1 MSTPQVMVRIAADA
15 ARFNRT
21 VNGAS
26 HTLSGFA
33 KTAHAEFSRLKNMF
47 GSVQGQMVGMG
58 AGLGMTKL
66 VMDAAALQKETQ
78 LLKVATGGSTQQMAV
93 WNSEMLRQQQT
104 TGTSVQSQLELSQ
117 ALQAAG
123 LGMESITPALEPAAR
138 TMAVAKANA
147 DQLGKAMGVASQQFN
162 IDLKSPQQVTT
173 LLDQML
179 VAGRAGN
186 AELENLPDIFARVGG
201 RARDANM
208 GLTDTLALVETLSKS
223 EPQAERLATLT
234 DSTLRVFTNSKYM
247 HSAQKGTGVKFFN
260 TDGSR
265 RDPLVVLQEMHKA
278 YELLK
283 TDKDRMDFIDK
294 SFGKS
299 DMDTQRGVKKLLDGD
314 ALTQLDTI
322 KSTLKDATGQA
333 KNDLNEAINNSVDQT
348 SRLAGALK
356 EAANGFTTPINDA
369 ISRGIKYLMG
379 DGQSTPSAGED
390 LRDVQARQGHSLNLT
405 GEQMLAGGGV
415 ALAGLYGLS
424 RVGTGLISKLSG
436 GALDLGKGVGV
447 GKALQASAGVTPVYV
462 VNMGDGGMGG
472 NNPIKDIVKDTL
484 PNAAGGAGG
493 GVLSKAL
500 PAAAAWAP
508 RLGGFAAV
516 GAGMYEGYQA
526 LTADR
531 ATTGDKVQGV
541 TKAVGG
547 AVGGWQGASL
557 GASAGGLA
565 GAWIGSIVP
574 VIGTAV
580 GGAVGS
586 AIGGLAGAYGG
597 YKVGSSVGD
606 VAGSGLSWV
615 TDKLS
620 GLFAGGLKLDGASGS
635 VLGLAMAG
643 PIGLA
648 LGGPLGLMYDKL
660 HTPTP
665 IVSPAPA
672 AQATAQVTA
681 GIGTVGAD
689 FAARWLAAGSTVTQ
703 QNAQALTGVTSQAAA
718 QQQAVGAALISQ
730 VGNTQI
736 KGTIMVNVAPSS
748 SLLNVTATAVGGNS
762 NTTMTAN
769 VGRLNTGAS

>member
-1 MSTPQVMVRIAADA
+1 MSNPEVMVRIAADA

-26 HTLSGFA
+26 RTLRGFA

-58 AGLGMTKL
+58 AGIGMTKL
-66 VMDAAALQKETQ
+66 VMDAAQLQKETQ
-78 LLKVATGGSTQQMAV
+78 LLKVATGGSTAQMAA
-93 WNSEMLRQQQT
+93 WNSEMLHQQQI

-117 ALQAAG
+117 SLQAAG

-260 TDGSR
+260 NDGSR

-278 YELLK
+278 YNMLK
-283 TDKDRMDFIDK
+283 TDQERMGFIDK
-294 SFGKS
+294 SFGKA

-314 ALTQLDTI
+314 ALSQLDAI
-322 KSTLKDATGQA
+322 KATLSDATGQA
-333 KNDLNEAINNSVDQT
+333 KSDLNEAISNSVDQT

-356 EAANGFTTPINDA
+356 EAANGFTLPVNDA
-369 ISRGIKYLMG
+369 INKGIKYLL
-379 DGQSTPSAGED
+379 DPKNPTPTVGAGED
-390 LRDVQARQGHSLNLT
+390 LRDVQAHRNDPRFSG
-405 GEQMLAGGGV
+405 GEILAGGGV

-424 RVGTGLISKLSG
+424 RLGTGLIGKLSG

-462 VNMGDGGMGG
+462 VNLGDVSLG
-472 NNPIKDIVKDTL
+472 KDSPLKDVL
-484 PNAAGGAGG
+484 PGAPATST
-493 GVLSKAL
+493 LSKAL
-500 PAAAAWAP
+500 PTAAAWIP

-516 GAGMYEGYQA
+516 GAGAYEGYQA

-531 ATTGDKVQGV
+531 ASTSDKVHGV

-547 AVGGWQGASL
+547 AVGGWQGASI
-557 GASAGGLA
+557 GASAGGAL
-565 GAWIGSIVP
+565 GAALGSFVP
-574 VIGTAV
+574 VLGTAV
-580 GGAVGS
+580 GAAVGT
-586 AIGGLAGAYGG
+586 AVGGLAGAYGG
-597 YKVGSSVGD
+597 YKVGSAAGD
-606 VAGSGLSWV
+606 VLGGGMGWM

-620 GLFAGGLKLDGASGS
+620 GLFDGGIKIDGTSGT

-643 PIGLA
+643 PIGMA

-660 HTPTP
+660 HAPTP
-665 IVSPAPA
+665 PAVSQPPAV
-672 AQATAQVTA
+672 QATA
-681 GIGTVGAD
+681 GIGAIGAD
-689 FAARWLAAGSTVTQ
+689 FATRWMSAGNTVAQ
-703 QNAQALTGVTSQAAA
+703 QNAQALTGVTAQATA

-748 SLLNVTATAVGGNS
+748 SLLNVTATASGSNS
-762 NTTMTAN
+762 NTIMTAN
-769 VGRLNTGAS
+769 VGRMNTGAS